1 MFRCIH
7 TVREDINVIFERDPA
22 ARTTLEIILC
32 YPGLHALIIYRISHL
47 LWIHGLKLF
56 GRLLS
61 QVGRLITGIEI
72 HPGATIGRR
81 FFIDHGMGV
90 VIGETSIIGNDVT
103 LYQGVTLGGKSWK
116 KEKRHPDLADHVV
129 VGAGTK
135 IIGPCVIGSHTRIG
149 ANSVVVRDTPP
160 YSTVVGVPGRIILSQ
175 EGEPHEDVNL
185 EHHLLPDP
193 EEEAIQ
199 FLIKKVRLLEK
210 RIKENERFLTEGHAR
225 ERERAPRAARKKG
238 AAD

>member
-1 MFRCIH
+1 MFRCIR
-7 TVREDINVIFERDPA
+7 TIKEDIQVIYERDPA
-22 ARTTLEIILC
+22 ARTTLEILIC
-32 YPGLHALIIYRISHL
+32 YPGLHALLIYRLSHF
-47 LWIHGLKLF
+47 LWNHRLKLIGRILSQF
-56 GRLLS
+56 GRF
-61 QVGRLITGIEI
+61 ITGIEI

-90 VIGETSIIGNDVT
+90 VVGETSIIGDNVT

-135 IIGPCVIGSHTRIG
+135 IIGPCIIGAYTRIG

-160 YSTVVGVPGRIILSQ
+160 RSTVVGVPGRIILSQ

-199 FLIKKVRLLEK
+199 FLIKKVRSLEK
-210 RIKENERFLTEGHAR
+210 KLKEHESLLVDVREGAK
-225 ERERAPRAARKKG
+225 APHRQEKK
-238 AAD
+238 

>member
-1 MFRCIH
+1 MARCIR
-7 TVREDINVIFERDPA
+7 TLREDIRVIMERDPA
-22 ARTTLEIILC
+22 ARNTAEILLC
-32 YPGLHALIIYRISHL
+32 YPGLHALLIYRISHL
-47 LWIHGLKLF
+47 LWIHGLKLA

-61 QVGRLITGIEI
+61 QIGRFLTGIEI

-90 VIGETSIIGNDVT
+90 VVGETSVIGDDVT

-116 KEKRHPDLADHVV
+116 KEKRHPDLDDHVV

-135 IIGPCVIGSHTRIG
+135 IIGPCVIGNHTRIG
-149 ANSVVVRDTPP
+149 ANSVVVRNVPP
-160 YSTVVGVPGRIILSQ
+160 RSTVVGVPGRIILSQ
-175 EGEPHEDVNL
+175 EGEPHEEVNL

-199 FLIKKVRLLEK
+199 FLIKKVRALEK
-210 RIKENERFLTEGHAR
+210 KLKEHEELLAEVTAGQAE
-225 ERERAPRAARKKG
+225 PRPQAAKK
-238 AAD
+238 

>member
-1 MFRCIH
+1 MFRCIR
-7 TVREDINVIFERDPA
+7 TIREDVKVIYERDPA
-22 ARTTLEIILC
+22 ARTTLEILIC
-32 YPGLHALIIYRISHL
+32 YPGLHALLIYRFSHF
-47 LWIHGLKLF
+47 LWNHRLKLVGRVLSQF
-56 GRLLS
+56 GRF
-61 QVGRLITGIEI
+61 ITGIEI

-90 VIGETSIIGNDVT
+90 VVGETSVIGDNVT

-135 IIGPCVIGSHTRIG
+135 IIGPCLIGAYTRIG

-160 YSTVVGVPGRIILSQ
+160 RSTVVGVPGRIILSQ
-175 EGEPHEDVNL
+175 EGEPHEEVNL

-199 FLIKKVRLLEK
+199 FLIKKVRSLEK
-210 RIKENERFLTEGHAR
+210 KLKEHERLLAEALDGPKASHR
-225 ERERAPRAARKKG
+225 RDVP
-238 AAD
+238 

>member
-1 MFRCIH
+1 MFRCIR
-7 TVREDINVIFERDPA
+7 TIKEDIQVIYERDPA
-22 ARTTLEIILC
+22 ARTTLEILIC
-32 YPGLHALIIYRISHL
+32 YPGLHALLIYRFAHF
-47 LWIHGLKLF
+47 LWNHKLKLIGRILSQF
-56 GRLLS
+56 GRF
-61 QVGRLITGIEI
+61 ITGIEI

-90 VIGETSIIGNDVT
+90 VVGETSIIGDNVT

-135 IIGPCVIGSHTRIG
+135 IIGPCIIGAYTRIG

-160 YSTVVGVPGRIILSQ
+160 RSTVVGVPGRIILSQ

-199 FLIKKVRLLEK
+199 FLIKKVRSLEK
-210 RIKENERFLTEGHAR
+210 KLKEHESLLADVCEGAKAPLRR
-225 ERERAPRAARKKG
+225 EKK
-238 AAD
+238 

>member
-1 MFRCIH
+1 MFRFIR
-7 TVREDINVIFERDPA
+7 TIREDIKVIYERDPA
-22 ARTTLEIILC
+22 ARTTLEILVC
-32 YPGLHALIIYRISHL
+32 YPGLHALILYRISHF
-47 LWIHGLKLF
+47 LWMHGLKLVGRILSQF
-56 GRLLS
+56 GRF
-61 QVGRLITGIEI
+61 ITGIEI

-90 VIGETSIIGNDVT
+90 VIGETSVIGDNVT

-135 IIGPCVIGSHTRIG
+135 IIGPCIIGAYTRIG
-149 ANSVVVRDTPP
+149 ANSVVVRDTPAR
-160 YSTVVGVPGRIILSQ
+160 STVVGVPGRIILSQ
-175 EGEPHEDVNL
+175 EGEPHEEVNL

-210 RIKENERFLTEGHAR
+210 KLKEHEQLLTEAFGDGAAAR
-225 ERERAPRAARKKG
+225 ERGGK
-238 AAD
+238 

>member
-1 MFRCIH
+1 MFRCIR
-7 TVREDINVIFERDPA
+7 TIKEDIQVIYERDPA
-22 ARTTLEIILC
+22 ARTTLEILIC
-32 YPGLHALIIYRISHL
+32 YPGLHALLIYRFSHF
-47 LWIHGLKLF
+47 LWNHKLKLIGRILSQF
-56 GRLLS
+56 GRF
-61 QVGRLITGIEI
+61 ITGIEI

-90 VIGETSIIGNDVT
+90 VVGETSIIGDNVT

-135 IIGPCVIGSHTRIG
+135 IIGPCIIGAYTRIG

-160 YSTVVGVPGRIILSQ
+160 RSTVVGVPGRIILSQ

-199 FLIKKVRLLEK
+199 FLIKKVRSLEK
-210 RIKENERFLTEGHAR
+210 KLKEHESLLADVCEGAKAPHRR
-225 ERERAPRAARKKG
+225 EKK
-238 AAD
+238 

>member
-1 MFRCIH
+1 MFRCIR
-7 TVREDINVIFERDPA
+7 TIKEDIQVIYERDPA
-22 ARTTLEIILC
+22 ARTTLEILIC
-32 YPGLHALIIYRISHL
+32 YPGLHALLIYRFAHF
-47 LWIHGLKLF
+47 LWNHKLKLIGRILSQF
-56 GRLLS
+56 GRF
-61 QVGRLITGIEI
+61 ITGIEI

-90 VIGETSIIGNDVT
+90 VVGETSIIGDNVT

-135 IIGPCVIGSHTRIG
+135 IIGPCIIGAYTRIG

-160 YSTVVGVPGRIILSQ
+160 RSTVVGVPGRIILSQ

-199 FLIKKVRLLEK
+199 FLIKKVRSLEK
-210 RIKENERFLTEGHAR
+210 KLKEHESLPADFYEGAKAPLRR
-225 ERERAPRAARKKG
+225 EKK
-238 AAD
+238 

>member
-1 MFRCIH
+1 MARCIR
-7 TVREDINVIFERDPA
+7 TIREDIKVIMERDPA
-22 ARTTLEIILC
+22 ARNTVEILLC
-32 YPGLHALIIYRISHL
+32 YPGLHALFIYRISHF
-47 LWIHGLKLF
+47 LWVHGLKLA

-61 QVGRLITGIEI
+61 QTGRFLTGIEI

-90 VIGETSIIGNDVT
+90 VVGETSVIGDDVT

-149 ANSVVVRDTPP
+149 ANSVVVRNVPP
-160 YSTVVGVPGRIILSQ
+160 RSTVVGVPGRVILSQ
-175 EGEPHEDVNL
+175 EGEPHEEVNL

-199 FLIKKVRLLEK
+199 FLIKKVRSLEK
-210 RIKENERFLTEGHAR
+210 KLKEHERLLTEGTAGQG
-225 ERERAPRAARKKG
+225 EPPPSAAKK
-238 AAD
+238 

>member
-1 MFRCIH
+1 M
-7 TVREDINVIFERDPA
+7 
-22 ARTTLEIILC
+22 
-32 YPGLHALIIYRISHL
+32 
-47 LWIHGLKLF
+47 HGLKLIGRILSQF
-56 GRLLS
+56 GRF
-61 QVGRLITGIEI
+61 ITGIEI

-90 VIGETSIIGNDVT
+90 VIGETSVIGDNVT

-116 KEKRHPDLADHVV
+116 KEKRHPDLDDHVV

-135 IIGPCVIGSHTRIG
+135 IIGPCVIGAYTRIG
-149 ANSVVVRDTPP
+149 ANSVVVRDTPAR
-160 YSTVVGVPGRIILSQ
+160 STVVGVPGRIILSQ

-210 RIKENERFLTEGHAR
+210 KLKEHEQLLTEAFGD
-225 ERERAPRAARKKG
+225 EEAARKRGEK
-238 AAD
+238 

>member
-1 MFRCIH
+1 MFRRIR
-7 TVREDINVIFERDPA
+7 TIKEDIQVIYERDPA
-22 ARTTLEIILC
+22 ARTTLEILIC
-32 YPGLHALIIYRISHL
+32 YPGLHALLIYRFAHF
-47 LWIHGLKLF
+47 LWNHKLKLIGRILSQF
-56 GRLLS
+56 GRF
-61 QVGRLITGIEI
+61 ITGIEI

-90 VIGETSIIGNDVT
+90 VVGETSTIGDNVT

-135 IIGPCVIGSHTRIG
+135 IIGPCSIGAYTRIG

-160 YSTVVGVPGRIILSQ
+160 RSTVVGVPGRIILSQ

-199 FLIKKVRLLEK
+199 FLIKKVRSLEK
-210 RIKENERFLTEGHAR
+210 KLKEHERLLADVCEGAK
-225 ERERAPRAARKKG
+225 APLRQEKK
-238 AAD
+238 